1 MPDSQSLRS
10 VGSIDASISII
21 RSVRDKAI
29 NELLIDAGFDEF
41 LETHF
46 SVFVIS
52 KVKRE
57 FICRD
62 LTSLRNSSLDLAHYA
77 ELIKLVK
84 ANPDERVEGNGLLL
98 KELFAIFERYGL
110 EK

>member
-1 MPDSQSLRS
+1 MPDSQSVRAS
-10 VGSIDASISII
+10 GSIDAAIHTI
-21 RSVRDKAI
+21 RLARDKAI
-29 NELLIDAGFDEF
+29 NELMTDNGLDEF

-62 LTSLRNSSLDLAHYA
+62 LNSLRNSSLDLVHYA
-77 ELIKLVK
+77 ELIKDGKDNPLESAAWNDLLV
-84 ANPDERVEGNGLLL
+84 
-98 KELFAIFERYGL
+98 KELFAIFAKYGF

>member
-1 MPDSQSLRS
+1 MPDSQSVRAA
-10 VGSIDASISII
+10 GSIDAAIHTI
-21 RSVRDKAI
+21 RSARDKAI
-29 NELLIDAGFDEF
+29 NDLFVDNALDEF

-62 LTSLRNSSLDLAHYA
+62 LISLRNASLDLVHYA
-77 ELIKLVK
+77 ELIKSGK
-84 ANPDERVEGNGLLL
+84 DNPHESAAWNDLLL
-98 KELFAIFERYGL
+98 KELFVIFAKYGF